1 MLLGGDGGTW
11 WEIVMITKLFKRW
24 TVGVFTE
31 EGKGQT
37 TTIWEEGQPDRKAPS
52 LTLRIYPRNV
62 NTTTPVQASWHMGK
76 YTLAQ
81 NTGHV

>member
-1 MLLGGDGGTW
+1 MVGDT
-11 WEIVMITKLFKRW
+11 ILITKLFKRW
-24 TVGVFTE
+24 TAGVFTE

-37 TTIWEEGQPDRKAPS
+37 TTILEEGQPDRRAPS
-52 LTLRIYPRNV
+52 LTLCICPRNV

-76 YTLAQ
+76 YTLAE